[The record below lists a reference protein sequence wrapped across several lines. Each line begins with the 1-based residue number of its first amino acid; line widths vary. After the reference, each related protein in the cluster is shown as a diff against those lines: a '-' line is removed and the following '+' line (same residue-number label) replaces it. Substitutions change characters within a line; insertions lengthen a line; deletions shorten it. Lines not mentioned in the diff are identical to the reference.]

1 MIPRVKAI
9 NDRFGGRSSLDF
21 HLEHAFRV
29 DSRITLSQIGEP
41 WTSNGLPMEEITW
54 RPVDTA
60 FILQLQFKVST
71 TSYTKD
77 LAQEDVIFHE
87 SDLEVIAE
95 C

>member
-1 MIPRVKAI
+1 
-9 NDRFGGRSSLDF
+9 
-21 HLEHAFRV
+21 
-29 DSRITLSQIGEP
+29 
-41 WTSNGLPMEEITW
+41 MEEITW